1 MVTSGGSVLEG
12 YSVGKAMS
20 SCLQNRLYGEARSLH
35 IVIVSNR
42 EWHRRFV
49 PEIEARTAAQV
60 TYVDHREDVSQE
72 YMTALSPDWIF
83 FPHWS
88 YLIPAEVYENFR
100 CVIFHMT
107 DLPFG
112 RGGSPLQN
120 LIVRGVY
127 ETKITALRC
136 IKELDAGPVYG
147 KRALSLWGSAEE
159 IYLRAAEI
167 TKEMMIDLVRE
178 NPVPQEQTGASVVFK
193 RRRPKDGDIGE
204 LSNLAQ
210 IFDYIRMLDAEGY
223 PPAFL
228 RVNRLRMEFSRASR
242 KAGCIL
248 ADVKITVQEEDDG

>member
-1 MVTSGGSVLEG
+1 M
-12 YSVGKAMS
+12 
-20 SCLQNRLYGEARSLH
+20 H

-60 TYVDHREDVSQE
+60 PYVDHREDVSKE

-120 LIVRGVY
+120 LIV
-127 ETKITALRC
+127 
-136 IKELDAGPVYG
+136 
-147 KRALSLWGSAEE
+147 
-159 IYLRAAEI
+159 
-167 TKEMMIDLVRE
+167 
-178 NPVPQEQTGASVVFK
+178 
-193 RRRPKDGDIGE
+193 
-204 LSNLAQ
+204 
-210 IFDYIRMLDAEGY
+210 
-223 PPAFL
+223 
-228 RVNRLRMEFSRASR
+228 
-242 KAGCIL
+242 
-248 ADVKITVQEEDDG
+248 